1 MVEHT
6 PTEAEVF
13 KREILALIAHL
24 GEATGSIEK
33 AERTSKVLM
42 KIKQGCEGHDKPE
55 VFQEVSKVIQEVLKP
70 FGMVLNW
77 VDE

>member
-1 MVEHT
+1 
-6 PTEAEVF
+6 
-13 KREILALIAHL
+13 LALIAHL

-55 VFQEVSKVIQEVLKP
+55 VVKVIQEVLKP